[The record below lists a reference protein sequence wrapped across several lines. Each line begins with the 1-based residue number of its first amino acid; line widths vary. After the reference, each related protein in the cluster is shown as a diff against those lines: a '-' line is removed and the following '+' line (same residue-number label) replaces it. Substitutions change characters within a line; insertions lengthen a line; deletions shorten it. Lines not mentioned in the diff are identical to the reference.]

1 MSVPVF
7 KARRS
12 GRSLGLRSRR
22 TRVLAWQCL
31 GGARATSLG
40 FGDARI
46 LVSLGRAGG
55 NHTPRVSSCADGLPH
70 NNRSEWTR
78 GGIWALRGR
87 RLGRAIPSRRY
98 VSREESS

>member
-12 GRSLGLRSRR
+12 ERSLGLRSRR
-22 TRVLAWQCL
+22 TRVLAWQWL
-31 GGARATSLG
+31 EGARRTSLG
-40 FGDARI
+40 FGNARI
-46 LVSLGRAGG
+46 LVSLGRAGD
-55 NHTPRVSSCADGLPH
+55 NHSAGVRSCADGLPH

-87 RLGRAIPSRRY
+87 RLGRAIPSRR
-98 VSREESS
+98 